1 MKKTH
6 CIFPPSRSLLYYL
19 YLFTEQLKMRRY
31 FEIILLM
38 TADSLRYQKVSV
50 ILKSVIHTSDRKH
63 NFYDSPYLLYYAD
76 PSITEIKKQ
85 NI

>member
-1 MKKTH
+1 
-6 CIFPPSRSLLYYL
+6 
-19 YLFTEQLKMRRY
+19 MRRY

-76 PSITEIKKQ
+76 CSITEIKKQ
-85 NI
+85 IYKDMLEIDAIFRSYKGILKRLM